1 MLDNKQIILALHHQ
15 KGIGPRTIQKLL
27 HYWPELQELI
37 QELKKDSLRV
47 PLPPILQQALMHL
60 NWQAVEHDLRWAEK
74 EHHHL
79 LTWCDKEYP
88 DLLREIPS
96 PPPVLYL
103 KGQLNVLN
111 NTLLS
116 VVGTRKPSFYG
127 KIITSQWSKQ
137 LSKAGLT
144 LVSGLAIGV
153 DTLVHEACVMH
164 NRPTIAVLGN
174 GLNSIYPLRNQSLG
188 QKIIENGL
196 LLSEFPLNSS
206 PKAGHF
212 PQRNRIISG
221 LSLSTLITEATEKS
235 GTMITAWHALEQ
247 NREVLVVPG
256 PVNHEQSKGCHR
268 LIQQGARL
276 VMSFEEVLQC
286 VQYIQ

>member
-27 HYWPELQELI
+27 HYWPNLNDLLIELNHE
-37 QELKKDSLRV
+37 KLRV
-47 PLPPILQQALMHL
+47 PLPAILVQALKAL
-60 NWQAVEHDLRWAEK
+60 NWQAVKNDLLWSEGN
-74 EHHHL
+74 HHHL
-79 LTWCDKEYP
+79 LTWFDEDYP
-88 DLLREIPS
+88 YLLRQIPS

-103 KGQLNVLN
+103 KGQINVLK

-127 KIITSQWSKQ
+127 KIITSKWSEQ
-137 LSKAGLT
+137 LSRAGIT

-153 DTLVHEACVMH
+153 DTLVHEACVLQS
-164 NRPTIAVLGN
+164 RPTIAVLGN
-174 GLNSIYPLRNQSLG
+174 GLNRIYPLRNQNLG

-196 LLSEFPLNSS
+196 LLSEFPLNFL

-256 PVNHEQSKGCHR
+256 QVVSEQSKGCHR

-286 VQYIQ
+286 VRC